1 MLRLCSPVMAH
12 PALEIVHATRH
23 RPAARRTRRSLVPS
37 QIRWPTTVS
46 QTRPVRID
54 QGQAVPRALDGPL
67 RGLWSWADRWASTRR
82 IAIPHLRDELRL
94 IEAALHAGVPIIGV
108 CLGSQLLAAALGARV
123 YPAPQK
129 EIGWYDVYLR
139 DSAHTDRLW
148 QGVALTFT
156 PLHWHGDVFDLPAG
170 AVALAS
176 SALTEHQA
184 FRYGDSAYGLLF
196 HLEMGRRQIAA
207 MVETFRDE
215 VVGAGV
221 APETILADT
230 ARLPAASQRRSAR
243 SYSSAGP
250 QPSSTV
256 LAPAEQ

>member
-1 MLRLCSPVMAH
+1 MPHV
-12 PALEIVHATRH
+12 IVLQHVA
-23 RPAARRTRRSLVPS
+23 PEGPGAIADSLADHG
-37 QIRWPTTVS
+37 IE
-46 QTRPVRID
+46 TRPVRID
-54 QGQAVPRALDGPL
+54 QGQAVPRALDGAA
-67 RGLWSWADRWASTRR
+67 GLVVMGGPMGVYEADRY
-82 IAIPHLRDELRL
+82 PHLRDELRL

-148 QGVALTFT
+148 QGVAPTFT

-230 ARLPAASQRRSAR
+230 AACQPRAKTVGAVVFERWAAA
-243 SYSSAGP
+243 
-250 QPSSTV
+250 V
-256 LAPAEQ
+256 LDSVAPAEQ

>member
-1 MLRLCSPVMAH
+1 MPHV
-12 PALEIVHATRH
+12 IVLQHVA
-23 RPAARRTRRSLVPS
+23 PEGPGAIADSLADHG
-37 QIRWPTTVS
+37 IE
-46 QTRPVRID
+46 TRPVRID
-54 QGQAVPRALDGPL
+54 QGQAVPSALDGAA
-67 RGLWSWADRWASTRR
+67 GLVVMGGPMGVYEADRYS
-82 IAIPHLRDELRL
+82 HLRDELRL
-94 IEAALHAGVPIIGV
+94 IEAALHAQVPIIGV

-129 EIGWYDVYLR
+129 EIGWYDVCLR
-139 DSAHTDRLW
+139 EAAHTDRLW
-148 QGVALTFT
+148 RGVVPTFT

-230 ARLPAASQRRSAR
+230 AACQPRAKAVGAVVFERWAAAVLDSVTSAER
-243 SYSSAGP
+243 
-250 QPSSTV
+250 
-256 LAPAEQ
+256 

>member
-1 MLRLCSPVMAH
+1 MGVY
-12 PALEIVHATRH
+12 E
-23 RPAARRTRRSLVPS
+23 
-37 QIRWPTTVS
+37 
-46 QTRPVRID
+46 
-54 QGQAVPRALDGPL
+54 
-67 RGLWSWADRWASTRR
+67 ADRYS
-82 IAIPHLRDELRL
+82 HLRDELRL
-94 IEAALHAGVPIIGV
+94 IEAALHAQVPIIGV

-139 DSAHTDRLW
+139 EAARTDRLW
-148 QGVALTFT
+148 RGVAPTFT

-184 FRYGDSAYGLLF
+184 FRYGDGAYGLLF

-221 APETILADT
+221 APETILTDT
-230 ARLPAASQRRSAR
+230 AACQPRAKAGRRGRVRALGRSRPRQRYVSRAMSTGLCRPVIAAEAAIQPLIPGGRGPGVRHLGLFVRCRRRPQSQGER
-243 SYSSAGP
+243 G
-250 QPSSTV
+250 
-256 LAPAEQ
+256 